1 MEPAGFRIKTDL
13 KIVKT
18 DFKFFKTD
26 LKFVKTDF
34 IFFTNGP
41 NGSL

>member
-1 MEPAGFRIKTDL
+1 MELAGFRT
-13 KIVKT
+13 
-18 DFKFFKTD
+18 KTD

-41 NGSL
+41 NGSSYYPH